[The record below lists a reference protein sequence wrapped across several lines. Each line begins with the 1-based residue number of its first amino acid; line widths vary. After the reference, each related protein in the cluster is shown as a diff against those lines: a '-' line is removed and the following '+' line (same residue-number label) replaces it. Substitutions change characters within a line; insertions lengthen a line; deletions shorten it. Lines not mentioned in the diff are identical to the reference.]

1 MYCQGRTLTVPNFL
15 SILYNISLKD
25 LVCWPILSAFGVFGA
40 EKNLTKGLNFER
52 VYMAKKKSA
61 ETWSIPISM
70 NRQKLTVNDSF
81 WQWWEGCPKSQ
92 NAMGVCHTND
102 VKFSQPKKNMARHRE
117 LFFAPVSPSTTSC
130 PGRKARESRGC
141 FTQKPIIINQI
152 YSETEKRSLVTTQII
167 RQNTIFHRDS
177 FGWGSGVVSTSS

>member
-102 VKFSQPKKNMARHRE
+102 VKFSQPKKTWPGIVSFFLLLCRHQQLLVPGEKLAKVEGVSLKNRLSLIKYTARQ
-117 LFFAPVSPSTTSC
+117 
-130 PGRKARESRGC
+130 RK
-141 FTQKPIIINQI
+141 
-152 YSETEKRSLVTTQII
+152 
-167 RQNTIFHRDS
+167 
-177 FGWGSGVVSTSS
+177 GV